1 MVANVVVTFKLM
13 PESPELSIND
23 LRQKIGNTLVKFGRI
38 YKESVEPIAF
48 GLNAIV
54 FSLITIEKEG
64 GTDPIEKALRE
75 IHGIADV
82 QVTDVTRVVDVK
94 DI

>member
-1 MVANVVVTFKLM
+1 MVANVVVTLKLM
-13 PESPELSIND
+13 PDSPERNINE

-38 YKESVEPIAF
+38 YKEGIEPIAF

-54 FSLITIEKEG
+54 FSVITVEKEG
-64 GTDPIEKALRE
+64 GTEPIEKALRE

>member
-1 MVANVVVTFKLM
+1 MVANVVVTIKLM
-13 PESPELSIND
+13 PDSPERNINE
-23 LRQKIGNTLVKFGRI
+23 LRQKIGETLVKFGKI
-38 YKESVEPIAF
+38 YKESIEPIAF

-54 FSLITIEKEG
+54 FSVITVEKAG

-82 QVTDVTRVVDVK
+82 QVTDVTRVMDVR
-94 DI
+94 DL

>member
-1 MVANVVVTFKLM
+1 MAHVVITFKIM

-23 LRQKIGNTLVKFGRI
+23 LRQKIGNTLVKFGKI
-38 YKESVEPIAF
+38 YKESIEPIAF

-54 FSLITIEKEG
+54 FSVITLEKEG
-64 GTDPIEKALRE
+64 GTEPMENALKA

-82 QVTDVTRVVDVK
+82 QVTDVTRVMDVR
-94 DI
+94 DL

>member
-1 MVANVVVTFKLM
+1 MANVVVTFKLM